1 MKPSLVVLCSSVL
14 ASLMCFPAQGVEIKL
29 YPTGPAEDSAFVR
42 FVDGSG
48 AGLQITAAGSDAVV
62 ELDAQSRASAY
73 MPVAGKT
80 TIKGELAQGKDT
92 QAVAVKVLPSE
103 FVTVLGVKSK
113 DGLQV
118 HTIHEEADDFTA
130 VRASIAFYDLNQ
142 SCIDAGVQV
151 AGRQVFL
158 FEHVEVGKWVRRQVN
173 PVPLSVQ
180 LVCAGQP
187 VGQPLDLGTLQAG
200 ERHSLFLAPGDS
212 ASGFFHVKDTVAP

>member
-1 MKPSLVVLCSSVL
+1 MKFSLIALCSSAL
-14 ASLMCFPAQGVEIKL
+14 AGLTCLPAHGVEIKL
-29 YPTGPAEDSAFVR
+29 YPTGPAQDSAFVR
-42 FVDGSG
+42 FVDGSA
-48 AGLQITAAGSDAVV
+48 AGLRVTAAGSQAAL
-62 ELDAQSRASAY
+62 ELDAGSRASAY
-73 MPVAGKT
+73 MPVAGNT
-80 TIKGELAQGKDT
+80 TIKGELTQGEDAQT
-92 QAVAVKVLPSE
+92 VSVEVLPSE
-103 FVTVLGVKSK
+103 FVTVLGVKAK
-113 DGLQV
+113 EGLQV

-130 VRASIAFYDLNQ
+130 VRASIAFYDLNP
-142 SCIDAGVQV
+142 SCEDAGVQV

-212 ASGFFHVKDTVAP
+212 ANDFFHVKDTVAP

>member
-1 MKPSLVVLCSSVL
+1 MKFSLVALCSVL
-14 ASLMCFPAQGVEIKL
+14 AGLIGLPVHGAEIKL

-42 FVDGSG
+42 FVDGSA
-48 AGLQITAAGSDAVV
+48 AGLRVTAAGSAETL
-62 ELDAQSRASAY
+62 ELDAESRASAY

-80 TIKGELAQGKDT
+80 TIKGELAQGKDVQT
-92 QAVAVKVLPSE
+92 VSVEILPSQ
-103 FVTVLGVKSK
+103 FVTVLGVKAEE
-113 DGLQV
+113 GLQV

-130 VRASIAFYDLNQ
+130 VRASIAFYDLNP
-142 SCIDAGVQV
+142 SCGDAGVQV

-158 FEHVEVGKWVRRQVN
+158 FEHAEVGKWLRRQVN

-200 ERHSLFLAPGDS
+200 ERHSLFLVPGDP
-212 ASGFFHVKDTVAP
+212 AGGFFHIKDTVAP